1 MRRATTAPATGAGAQ
16 ALAGAQAAC
25 DRHACDACT
34 VCRTGACCRR
44 DRPDYVLPELG
55 AWNGP
60 LFGRLG
66 VLALDDA
73 QAECH
78 ICRRRFRMLGGHVW
92 RAHGIWADEYRA
104 LFGLRAGRGL
114 AGPRTSARL
123 REVARQYLVPHHE
136 RAVELARLRSEER
149 SAALR
154 GRQLRRESRL
164 DPRFQ
169 HAQRQRSLRTAEH
182 MRQRLADPAELA
194 RLRARFRP
202 RAPTP
207 VACTECGTMFLSSVH
222 RAASRRVLLCGE
234 RCRRR
239 RQRAFARARQATN
252 PAEMRARLAT
262 AARRRGRRGAS
273 YDRIVASLRAL
284 GPDDLARLPI
294 AERHMLQRY
303 VGLDGEPVASLSDLA
318 SQSGLPRAD
327 VQRRVHQSIAALL
340 GQTSLAG
347 HASCAA
353 ASLCRPIRRPGD
365 VPAASDARASTTGSS
380 ARRNG
385 CGQRLGARA
394 ARQPRAYERSTR
406 RLSSACR
413 SAPPR
418 SCACTTAWTMGVRG
432 PNASS
437 VTASR

>member
-1 MRRATTAPATGAGAQ
+1 
-16 ALAGAQAAC
+16 
-25 DRHACDACT
+25 
-34 VCRTGACCRR
+34 
-44 DRPDYVLPELG
+44 
-55 AWNGP
+55 
-60 LFGRLG
+60 
-66 VLALDDA
+66 
-73 QAECH
+73 
-78 ICRRRFRMLGGHVW
+78 
-92 RAHGIWADEYRA
+92 
-104 LFGLRAGRGL
+104 
-114 AGPRTSARL
+114 
-123 REVARQYLVPHHE
+123 
-136 RAVELARLRSEER
+136 
-149 SAALR
+149 
-154 GRQLRRESRL
+154 
-164 DPRFQ
+164 
-169 HAQRQRSLRTAEH
+169 
-182 MRQRLADPAELA
+182 
-194 RLRARFRP
+194 
-202 RAPTP
+202 
-207 VACTECGTMFLSSVH
+207 MFLSSVH
-222 RAASRRVLLCGE
+222 AAASRRVLVCGE
-234 RCRRR
+234 RC
-239 RQRAFARARQATN
+239 QRAFARARQATN

-353 ASLCRPIRRPGD
+353 APLCRPIRRPSD

-413 SAPPR
+413 KVPLR
-418 SCACTTAWTMGVRG
+418 SCACTTAWTMGVRA

-437 VTASR
+437 VIVSR